1 MNAVSIKQNKNA
13 LLKRFVFVSLMAV
26 LFSSPA
32 FAGLAIATSNFSN
45 FLAQIQPIIRIAA
58 VLAVIGAGVGYMFNF
73 VDKSLLIKIIV
84 GIIIVASATEIVGFF
99 YTSGSVT

>member
-1 MNAVSIKQNKNA
+1 MNSVLSKSYIKSIKNFA
-13 LLKRFVFVSLMAV
+13 LISCLAM

-32 FAGLAIATSNFSN
+32 FAGLAVATGNFSN
-45 FLAQIQPIIRIAA
+45 FLASIQPIIRIVA

-84 GIIIVASATEIVGFF
+84 GIIIVASASEIVAFF
-99 YTSGSVT
+99 YTSGSVS